1 MCQLKLPFLQ
11 ACRTAAARGLVLH
24 PLREIYPGVRQDD
37 MFILSAID
45 CNGGAC
51 SPGDVVSFFLNGQI
65 HIGQLLLSVGV
76 KTQYGTYLNESII
89 ARWQRAS
96 ASLSVGSKWVD
107 YKVSGEDAVKVQT
120 ECIDTVL
127 LWSLAAD
134 AASCMIYLPA
144 EIRPTQ

>member
-1 MCQLKLPFLQ
+1 MF
-11 ACRTAAARGLVLH
+11 AWRCRV
-24 PLREIYPGVRQDD
+24 
-37 MFILSAID
+37 
-45 CNGGAC
+45 
-51 SPGDVVSFFLNGQI
+51 FLNGQI

-76 KTQYGTYLNESII
+76 KTQNGTYLNESII

-96 ASLSVGSKWVD
+96 ASLAVGSKWLH
-107 YKVSGEDAVKVQT
+107 YNISIEDAVKVQT

-134 AASCMIYLPA
+134 AASCIIYLPA